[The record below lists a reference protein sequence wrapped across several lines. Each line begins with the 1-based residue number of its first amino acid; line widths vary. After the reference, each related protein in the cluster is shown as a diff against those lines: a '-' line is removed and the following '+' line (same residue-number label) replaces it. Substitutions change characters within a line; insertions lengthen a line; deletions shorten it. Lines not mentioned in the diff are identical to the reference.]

1 MRHYLQELS
10 NILSYV
16 LARQEYPE
24 RYYHGYFRSVNI
36 RPSRFIIE
44 DPRTK
49 NAIQQKKVVHVILKI
64 KDKKGTL
71 PEQNN
76 KNIETLWCQEHRFYQ
91 TVLGI
96 FRDTLRTISTL
107 YVPYGD
113 ESVDHSK
120 TICLHT
126 EKDSLISAIRLDMSR
141 CNNLEYLIS
150 DQRDLALNLN
160 TDQLS
165 YCDLSWCNL
174 SQGNTLET
182 LTKRSRNLQYLILDT
197 CTFSR
202 VSSDESRTF
211 HLDLT
216 LCNHLMELDIQWCD
230 ISLSI
235 NTSILQKCK
244 LANIE
249 LSEGN
254 LVESLPSSIELR
266 WLDLRECCFFESNR
280 LHVNKVYI
288 DMSAC
293 RKLSHIRVKHS
304 DVIV

>member
-1 MRHYLQELS
+1 MLS
-10 NILSYV
+10 NILSCI
-16 LARQEYPE
+16 LARQEHPE
-24 RYYHGYFRSVNI
+24 RYYFHGHFRYVNI
-36 RPSRFIIE
+36 RPSTFINE
-44 DPRTK
+44 DPSTK
-49 NAIQQKKVVHVILKI
+49 NVIQQRKVVHVILKI

-71 PEQNN
+71 PEQ
-76 KNIETLWCQEHRFYQ
+76 KNEKIETLWCQENRFYQ
-91 TVLGI
+91 NVLGI
-96 FRDTLRTISTL
+96 FRDTFRTISTL
-107 YVPYGD
+107 YIPYGD

-126 EKDSLISAIRLDMSR
+126 EKDSLIFAIRLDMSR

-150 DQRDLALNLN
+150 NQRNLALNLN

-182 LTKRSRNLQYLILDT
+182 LTKRSRNLQYLFLDT
-197 CTFSR
+197 CTFST
-202 VSSDESRTF
+202 VSSEESRTF

-216 LCNHLMELDIQWCD
+216 LCNRLKELDIQWCD

-235 NTSILQKCK
+235 DTSNLQKCK

-249 LSEGN
+249 LSDGT

-266 WLDLRECCFFESNR
+266 WLELRECCFSNQI
-280 LHVNKVYI
+280 LENKVFI

-293 RKLSHIRVKHS
+293 RNLTHIRVKHS
-304 DVIV
+304 DVVV